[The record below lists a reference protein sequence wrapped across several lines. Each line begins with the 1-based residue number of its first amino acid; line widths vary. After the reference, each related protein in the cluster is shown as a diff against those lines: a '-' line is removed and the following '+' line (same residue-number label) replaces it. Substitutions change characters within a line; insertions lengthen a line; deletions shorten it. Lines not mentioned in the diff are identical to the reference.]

1 MPPFSARPAAE
12 TEAARQWVAR
22 APLAPSSPS
31 TDEHRSAPTS
41 DASAGL
47 DPKAPPT
54 KTFNLRLNAYE
65 LELLRRVSAAEFC
78 SQQAV
83 AKRILIRALA
93 AAAAKL

>member
-1 MPPFSARPAAE
+1 MPPFSARPAE
-12 TEAARQWVAR
+12 SEAAQQWVGR
-22 APLAPSSPS
+22 APLASRSSTTDEPSSAS
-31 TDEHRSAPTS
+31 TSA
-41 DASAGL
+41 ASSEL

-78 SQQAV
+78 SQQAI
-83 AKRILIRALA
+83 AKRILIRALT